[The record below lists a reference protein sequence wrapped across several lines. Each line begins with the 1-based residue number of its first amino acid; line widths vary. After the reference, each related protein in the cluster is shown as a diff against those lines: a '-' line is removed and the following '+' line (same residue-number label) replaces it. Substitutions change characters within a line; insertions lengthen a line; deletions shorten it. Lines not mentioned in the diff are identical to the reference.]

1 MGKRLSANAP
11 KPRTRF
17 PFPGYP
23 TVAAAG
29 LYLCL
34 SGGCSPA
41 PGLSD
46 TTNVGGSR
54 TGGATGAGGA
64 TSTGGSTGVPNTTDT
79 GGYLAGGVSYP
90 YEEIPA
96 PTPDADVPDP
106 LQAAPDADLP
116 DPLQAAPDADAPDV
130 MDPPLATDALEAD
143 LVPTEPP
150 LPPLGGGAP
159 IPY

>member
-11 KPRTRF
+11 KPRSRF

-34 SGGCSPA
+34 SGGCSRE
-41 PGLSD
+41 PGFTD
-46 TTNVGGSR
+46 TTNAGGAR
-54 TGGATGAGGA
+54 DNTGGTTSTGGA
-64 TSTGGSTGVPNTTDT
+64 TSTGGSTSIVNTTDP
-79 GGYLAGGVSYP
+79 GSNLAGGVSLP
-90 YEEIPA
+90 FEE
-96 PTPDADVPDP
+96 TPPP
-106 LQAAPDADLP
+106 APDAGTPDVLP
-116 DPLQAAPDADAPDV
+116 PAPDAVPDV
-130 MDPPLATDALEAD
+130 MAPPAIEDASEAD
-143 LVPTEPP
+143 LVPTETP